1 METKL
6 LTGVIHSPKT
16 VFTNPINKK
25 IIDEMKLVASQSTQI
40 GTIEGVTDTNI
51 IKVKIDHRSTSDF
64 DIIIKDVMD
73 NRSENST
80 ICFFRFSNS
89 KIIGWA
95 EISLTNTNESIKSEL
110 QCSGFKHDIFDGKK
124 VLNDKFEYVVNGLLE
139 KDYMYLMFNDWFG
152 KSQYFPTSNIWTKA
166 NILKP
171 NAQIGLD
178 GLRSDSLLLNIPLF
192 DKSLIILKPG
202 VYYTL
207 HLLDDGEHAKK
218 EYVSFKSMN

>member
-80 ICFFRFSNS
+80 ICFFASAIQKLS
-89 KIIGWA
+89 VG
-95 EISLTNTNESIKSEL
+95 
-110 QCSGFKHDIFDGKK
+110 Q
-124 VLNDKFEYVVNGLLE
+124 KFL
-139 KDYMYLMFNDWFG
+139 
-152 KSQYFPTSNIWTKA
+152 
-166 NILKP
+166 
-171 NAQIGLD
+171 
-178 GLRSDSLLLNIPLF
+178 
-192 DKSLIILKPG
+192 
-202 VYYTL
+202 
-207 HLLDDGEHAKK
+207 
-218 EYVSFKSMN
+218 